1 MDKGTVVRTVALAIA
16 WINVVLANYD
26 LQPIPVLQEEV
37 IAYGIT
43 FIVSIWTWF
52 KNNYIT
58 FKGRRQKEVLE
69 RTNLTK

>member
-16 WINVVLANYD
+16 WINVGLANYD